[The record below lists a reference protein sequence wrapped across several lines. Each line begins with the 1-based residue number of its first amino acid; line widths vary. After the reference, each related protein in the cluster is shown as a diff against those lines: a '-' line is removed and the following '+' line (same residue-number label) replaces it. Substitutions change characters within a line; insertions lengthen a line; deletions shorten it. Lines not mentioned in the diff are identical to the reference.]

1 VEQINR
7 QELLQML
14 RAAVRS
20 VRRTP
25 IKITWLGDERFY
37 IEIRMPK
44 MAERLDIYMAS
55 QIVIAGYGGSDR
67 LIAALQP
74 LITRFRLPAENDEG
88 ELIQVVFNEEPLPDI
103 PHIELT
109 PQDLFS
115 DDSAFNA
122 TPLLVTL
129 ILTEL
134 MGASG
139 RTRATAA
146 GMTELME
153 IFPTAATNTADLLEQ
168 GSVGMQRPE

>member
-1 VEQINR
+1 MEQFNR
-7 QELLQML
+7 QEVLQAL

-25 IKITWLGDERFY
+25 VKIDWVGDERFY

-55 QIVIAGYGGSDR
+55 QMVLAGFGGSDR
-67 LIAALQP
+67 LIAAIHP
-74 LITRFRLPAENDEG
+74 LITRFRLPAEDENG
-88 ELIQVVFNEEPLPDI
+88 DLIQVIFNEEPLPDI
-103 PHIELT
+103 PHIELS

-134 MGASG
+134 MGAAG

-153 IFPTAATNTADLLEQ
+153 IFPTATPNTANLLEQ